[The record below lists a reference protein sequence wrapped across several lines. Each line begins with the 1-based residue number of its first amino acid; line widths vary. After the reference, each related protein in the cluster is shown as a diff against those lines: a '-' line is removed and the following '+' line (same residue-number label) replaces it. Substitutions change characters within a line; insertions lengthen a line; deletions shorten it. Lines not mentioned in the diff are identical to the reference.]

1 MTESEINAFLSVIK
15 NGTLSGA
22 AADLYLSQPAL
33 SRRLASLEEEL
44 GCTLIVRRKG
54 QRYIELTREGKAFI
68 SLAQRWQSLLSE
80 SSSLASAAA
89 TPALR
94 MGCVGSVCNIL
105 LQPVFQQF
113 LLQYPECRLN
123 VFQHHSTECY
133 EHLEDNTLDFALI
146 SDDAF
151 SKSVETTPAFK
162 SHFYLLSRAYYG
174 TAPINPADLDP
185 RQEIRIPWTPEYD
198 LWHDYWFGPTAK
210 AHIVLDQMP
219 LLEYFITSTTG
230 WALAPAYVA
239 RLLHERTGVAIR
251 TLTQPP
257 PDEIIYYLQPK
268 HTEHVNSYNSKFLLL
283 LKELLAAQHPELTL
297 LL

>member
-1 MTESEINAFLSVIK
+1 MTESEINAFLSVVK

-33 SRRLASLEEEL
+33 SRRLASLEEQL
-44 GCTLIVRRKG
+44 GCTLIVRHKG

-68 SLAQRWQSLLSE
+68 SLAQRWQTLLAE
-80 SSSLASAAA
+80 SSSLASATT

-105 LQPVFQQF
+105 LQPVFQAF
-113 LLQYPECRLN
+113 LQQYPECRLN
-123 VFQHHSTECY
+123 VFQYHSTECY

-146 SDDAF
+146 SDDVF

-162 SHFYLLSRAYYG
+162 SHFYLLSRTDYG
-174 TAPINPADLDP
+174 TAPVNPAYLDP

-239 RLLHERTGVAIR
+239 RLLHERRGIAIR
-251 TLTQPP
+251 SLTQPP

-268 HTEHVNSYNSKFLLL
+268 HTEQINSYNSKFLLL
-283 LKELLAAQHPELTL
+283 LKKLLTAQHPELTL